1 MREMDSP
8 SLDDALIDPLLI
20 PPPQDSE
27 NNTILIILAGLG
39 SNSVS
44 SPYRSP
50 QDDPDLQDTAMRMA
64 RQYWERFPFITDWSN
79 LQGRTALHV
88 AALKGS
94 EDFVRVCSTWCPLR
108 DVLTRSRDF
117 R

>member
-1 MREMDSP
+1 MGHDDEELSKVREMDSP
-8 SLDDALIDPLLI
+8 SLDDALIDPLPI

-94 EDFVRVCSTWCPLR
+94 EDFVRVCPT
-108 DVLTRSRDF
+108 
-117 R
+117 